1 MDWILVLVTLL
12 SNGEYKVITEKSF
25 DYYPSCQ
32 ISAEGRQLFL
42 TAEGIHH
49 KQYVCIAM
57 NPYTKG
63 KDHNERE
70 DSISN

>member
-12 SNGEYKVITEKSF
+12 SDGQYKVTTEKAF

-49 KQYVCIAM
+49 KQYVCIAK
-57 NPYTKG
+57 NPMENN
-63 KDHNERE
+63 NERQ